1 MEMSIRT
8 KSSLLST
15 ALIAVFTVLAIG
27 QRWVDDPRI
36 SQYSY
41 DPNSP
46 GSQGYGFLRAA
57 SLMPSAKSVVRPPT
71 LFDLQAGVLQL
82 VWYFSSATPLSAW
95 NATGF
100 NRRSGRAVTDA
111 DGTD

>member
-1 MEMSIRT
+1 
-8 KSSLLST
+8 
-15 ALIAVFTVLAIG
+15 
-27 QRWVDDPRI
+27 
-36 SQYSY
+36 
-41 DPNSP
+41 
-46 GSQGYGFLRAA
+46 
-57 SLMPSAKSVVRPPT
+57 MPSAKSVVRPPT